1 MNLNKNAGKN
11 WSNLTVNT
19 LQETSKS
26 MSHLLFEVQQITG
39 NKPTRYVSRAFL
51 VDTEQVF
58 SSKKGYDL
66 WSH

>member
-1 MNLNKNAGKN
+1 M
-11 WSNLTVNT
+11 VNT

-26 MSHLLFEVQQITG
+26 MSRLLFEVQQITG

-66 WSH
+66 